1 MRRSWIGRTLPL
13 FGGTALI
20 LGTFTG
26 PVQAQSAV
34 TEINAAPVQSADASD
49 VFADIPNL
57 EVTYYDV
64 AGNSAGAIRKAIDAA
79 RPRDPNDGTGVDA
92 VARWQIGWRWPR
104 AANGACDLAQA
115 ELRFSATILLPRLA
129 EPHRVSKA
137 VMARW
142 DSYMAALKKHEA
154 THIRTAWMNSGR
166 VLDAI
171 RASDC
176 AGASDAGQAA
186 IAALG
191 QFDRQYDQATKHGRT
206 EGAHFP

>member
-1 MRRSWIGRTLPL
+1 MRRKRRLRRP
-13 FGGTALI
+13 
-20 LGTFTG
+20 
-26 PVQAQSAV
+26 
-34 TEINAAPVQSADASD
+34 EINSAPSTPSDASD

-64 AGNSAGAIRKAIDAA
+64 TGNSVGAIRKAIDAV

-92 VARWQIGWRWPR
+92 VARWRIGWRWPR
-104 AANGACDLAQA
+104 MANGTCDLARA

-129 EPHRVSKA
+129 EPQRVPRA
-137 VMARW
+137 VLARW
-142 DSYMAALKKHEA
+142 DSYMAALKGHEA
-154 THIRTAWMNSGR
+154 KHIRTAWMNSGR

-176 AGASDAGQAA
+176 AGANEAGKAA
-186 IAALG
+186 IADLG
-191 QFDRQYDQATKHGRT
+191 QFDREYDRVTKHGRT